1 MPSYNGGEWYRFSVE
16 CFLKEFGVVS
26 PYAYIPVKNT
36 IHELER
42 NTSRYQAVILPQNP
56 SYKDG
61 LIREIQ
67 LLCEK
72 KGNLQLSFS
81 SICRSGVFVP
91 FARAGFLK
99 DGWMKLPRQR

>member
-1 MPSYNGGEWYRFSVE
+1 ME

-72 KGNLQLSFS
+72 KGNLQLFFFIQYADQGLCT
-81 SICRSGVFVP
+81 ICEGW
-91 FARAGFLK
+91 FLK